1 MNISPG
7 RTTVTVPPGHP
18 RPVRRGEP
26 PDAEAVTSAPGSVY
40 HRFDDAESAGPM
52 IG

>member
-1 MNISPG
+1 L
-7 RTTVTVPPGHP
+7 
-18 RPVRRGEP
+18 EP

-40 HRFDDAESAGPM
+40 HLFDGAQFAGPM